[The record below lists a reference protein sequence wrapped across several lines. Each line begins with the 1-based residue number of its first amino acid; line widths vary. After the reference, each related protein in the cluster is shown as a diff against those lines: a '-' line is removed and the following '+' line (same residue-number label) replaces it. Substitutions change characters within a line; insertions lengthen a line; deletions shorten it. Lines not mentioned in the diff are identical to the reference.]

1 MLKNSFALVFRLLDY
16 PSLTV
21 CDSTQEGLGGVLDMR
36 GFRFAFTTNHSR
48 TSISQISTNWRIIH
62 EWEIGGNKER

>member
-1 MLKNSFALVFRLLDY
+1 MLKNSFALVFRLLDR

-21 CDSTQEGLGGVLDMR
+21 CDSTQEGLGGVLDMH

-48 TSISQISTNWRIIH
+48 TSISQISVIKRGKSPAAC
-62 EWEIGGNKER
+62 WEK